1 MRLLEVTIFF
11 IVDQVKRRDVG
22 LFMKRS
28 TLADRYCS
36 IARSSSE
43 LTDAWSFVILRELF
57 LANMRFD
64 GLQAQTGM
72 SPRSLTLR
80 LGDLESADIV
90 KRVAYQQSPV
100 RYEYRLTS
108 KGKELWPV
116 VVALKQW
123 GDKWSGPW
131 VDDQPPLTLHHKD
144 HAHELELGFICK
156 VCGEPVDAHSSTAT
170 QSSAMT
176 AEREQHAADYQEA
189 IRSKRKGAAGR
200 D

>member
-1 MRLLEVTIFF
+1 MRLLAVTIFF
-11 IVDQVKRRDVG
+11 IVEQVKRRDKG

-43 LTDAWSFVILRELF
+43 LTDAWSFVIIRELF

-80 LGDLESADIV
+80 LADLAEAGII
-90 KRVAYQQSPV
+90 KRVAYQQSPA

-116 VVALKQW
+116 VIALKQW
-123 GDKWSGPW
+123 GDKWNGPW
-131 VDDQPPLTLHHKD
+131 NDDHPPLTLHHKD
-144 HAHELELGFICK
+144 HGHELELGFICK
-156 VCGEPVDAHSSTAT
+156 VCGEPVDAHSTEGTMSP
-170 QSSAMT
+170 AMT
-176 AEREQHAADYQEA
+176 AEREQLASDYQQA
-189 IRSKRKGAAGR
+189 IRNKRQGVS
-200 D
+200 